1 MAMTSNNVQN
11 CSSCSVLCAEFDTP
25 VKCDRCISVFH
36 TKCTGLSPSE
46 LKCLSLKTR
55 NLKYFYESC
64 NNGLRDI
71 PELKMLI
78 NRLLSEVNELK
89 NQKKN
94 GNNVSHY
101 SEEFIIN
108 EIGDRNM
115 RASNLILYN
124 VPESNSDNTADRIA
138 HGSNVVSNLIDSI
151 IIGDINIKPVKL
163 LRLGIRVHDKTRPI
177 KAIFNS
183 SIDVFE
189 ILKSKKKLLSLNPPS
204 NIGISSNR
212 TLYQRNYMKKLREKL
227 ESRRSSDGGN
237 ELIIRYVRGTPTIV
251 SRNDRPNTRGKIFF

>member
-1 MAMTSNNVQN
+1 
-11 CSSCSVLCAEFDTP
+11 
-25 VKCDRCISVFH
+25 
-36 TKCTGLSPSE
+36 
-46 LKCLSLKTR
+46 
-55 NLKYFYESC
+55 
-64 NNGLRDI
+64 
-71 PELKMLI
+71 MLI

-89 NQKKN
+89 NQKNN
-94 GNNVSHY
+94 GNNISYY

-124 VPESNSDNTADRIA
+124 VPESNSDNTADRKNTA
-138 HGSNVVSNLIDSI
+138 DSNVVSNLIDSI
-151 IIGDINIKPVKL
+151 IIGDKNIKPVKL

-177 KAIFNS
+177 KAIFS
-183 SIDVFE
+183 SSKSLVFE

-204 NIGISSNR
+204 NIGISLDR
-212 TLYQRNYMKKLREKL
+212 TLYQRNYMKKLREEL

-251 SRNDRPNTRGKIFF
+251 SRNDRPNTRGKNFF

>member
-11 CSSCSVLCAEFDTP
+11 CSSCSVLFAELDTP
-25 VKCDRCISVFH
+25 VKCDGCISVFH

-46 LKCLSLKTR
+46 LKCLSLK
-55 NLKYFYESC
+55 YFCESC

-78 NRLLSEVNELK
+78 NRLLCEVNELR
-89 NQKKN
+89 NQKNN
-94 GNNVSHY
+94 GNNVSQN

-138 HGSNVVSNLIDSI
+138 HDSNVVSNFIDSI
-151 IIGDINIKPVKL
+151 IIGDTNIKPVKL
-163 LRLGIRVHDKTRPI
+163 LRLGTRVHDKTRPM
-177 KAIFNS
+177 KAIFSS

-189 ILKSKKKLLSLNPPS
+189 ILKSMKKLLSLNPPS
-204 NIGISSNR
+204 NIGISSDR
-212 TLYQRNYMKKLREKL
+212 TLYQRNYMKKLRKEL

-237 ELIIRYVRGTPTIV
+237 ELIIRYVRDTPT
-251 SRNDRPNTRGKIFF
+251 SNNSFQK